1 MHIQEN
7 EPIIPSP
14 DSNPWRKM
22 VTRRQLLSGAG
33 KGALSLGA
41 AGALAGLVNS
51 SASAS
56 SRRTAGRS
64 AAATGVTL
72 TFGIEY
78 TTPAPQ
84 DAVRKIVIE
93 PFLKAHPEVSA
104 INYTVF
110 NNAGALDSG
119 LKLDFASGTGPDIFD
134 ENGPSYMPPFATSHT
149 AMQLDAFY
157 AKYNLVKRMYPW
169 TVEPNLFKG
178 HYYAVPCE
186 YEGLHLWYNVD
197 IFKKYG
203 WTVPSNYDD
212 LLSLGKEIQSKGL
225 MVFAAGFSDCLPCWE
240 WYHTWALNAQ
250 LGAKGLRE
258 VLVGERPWTDPT
270 VVTAMEN
277 LKQLWDLGFIANKD
291 ASAIT
296 YNEHWTLF
304 GEGKAAMV
312 MEGTWGFGG
321 VSTFFP
327 NINYGIAQLPM
338 WNPLVETITP
348 IGVGEVMG
356 IHATTKYPELCEEFL
371 ASLCAPTSEKVA
383 SELAAELA
391 GIYVP
396 CVPISTSAFA
406 PGSTP
411 KLYPQTLAAL
421 QKSMAAGK
429 CGYVAWCSWPFATE
443 AYMYDNLSSMLLG
456 TISVAD
462 YLKGTQAVFNK
473 DKKAG
478 NLPTC
483 PVPNVTA

>member
-1 MHIQEN
+1 
-7 EPIIPSP
+7 
-14 DSNPWRKM
+14 M

-33 KGALSLGA
+33 KGALAIGA
-41 AGALAGLVNS
+41 AGALGGLVNS

-56 SRRTAGRS
+56 PARRTA
-64 AAATGVTL
+64 AASGTTLDFGV
-72 TFGIEY
+72 EY
-78 TTPAPQ
+78 TLLANQ
-84 DAVRKIVIE
+84 QSVRNIIID
-93 PFLKAHPEVSA
+93 PFIKAHPEVSA
-104 INYTVF
+104 VTYTVF
-110 NNAGALDSG
+110 NGASSLDSG
-119 LKLDFASGTGPDIFD
+119 LKLDFASGTGPDVFD

-149 AMQLDAFY
+149 ALELDAFY
-157 AKYNLVKRMYPW
+157 AKYDLVKRMFPW

-197 IFKKYG
+197 MFKKYG
-203 WTVPSNYDD
+203 WTVPTNYDD
-212 LLSLGKEIQSKGL
+212 ILALGKEIQSKGL
-225 MVFAAGFSDCLPCWE
+225 MVFAAGFSDCLACWE

-250 LGAKGLRE
+250 LGAKGLRD

-296 YNEHWTLF
+296 YNERWTLF

-321 VSTFFP
+321 VSSFFP
-327 NINYGIAQLPM
+327 KINYGIAQLPM

-348 IGVGEVMG
+348 IGVGEVLG
-356 IHATTKYPELCEEFL
+356 IHATTKYPALCEEFV
-371 ASLCAPTSEKVA
+371 ASIAAPTSATVA
-383 SELAAELA
+383 ASLAAELA

-411 KLYPQTLAAL
+411 KLYPETLAAL
-421 QKSMAAGK
+421 QSAMAAGK

-462 YLKGTQAVFNK
+462 YLEGTQRVFNK
-473 DKKAG
+473 DKAAG
-478 NLPTC
+478 NLPTV